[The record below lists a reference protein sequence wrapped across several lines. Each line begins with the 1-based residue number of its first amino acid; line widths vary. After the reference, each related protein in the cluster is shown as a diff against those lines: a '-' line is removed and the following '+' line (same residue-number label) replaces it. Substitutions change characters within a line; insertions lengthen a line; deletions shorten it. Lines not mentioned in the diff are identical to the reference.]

1 MLEHAI
7 PQPSNPAWFTE
18 SLLACPV
25 MAVFRG
31 LSPER
36 TVELA
41 TVAWDVGVL
50 NVEVPI
56 ESARA
61 VASLEA
67 AVAAGASRGMRVGAG
82 TIISASQLSTAISA
96 GAAYGVSPG
105 LDPTLLT
112 LAGERSFPF
121 IPGVATASEV
131 LHAQRLGFRW
141 IKAFP
146 ASVLGTEWFTA
157 MKGPFPET
165 NFIATGGM
173 TGRNAGLF
181 LASGAS
187 VVGVGSALGT
197 ADEREMLSALIAP
210 H

>member
-1 MLEHAI
+1 MPEQAV
-7 PQPSNPAWFTE
+7 PRPNPAWFAE

-31 LSPER
+31 LPPAQ
-36 TVELA
+36 TAELSN
-41 TVAWDVGVL
+41 VAWDIGVL

-56 ESARA
+56 ESVRA
-61 VASLEA
+61 VASLKA

-82 TIISASQLSTAISA
+82 TIISASQLTTAISA

-105 LDPTLLT
+105 LDPELVA
-112 LAGERSFPF
+112 LANELSFPF

-131 LHAQRLGFRW
+131 LAAQRLGVRW

-146 ASVLGTEWFTA
+146 ASVLGAEWFAA
-157 MKGPFPET
+157 MKGPFPGT
-165 NFIATGGM
+165 SFIATGGM
-173 TGRNAGLF
+173 TGHNAGLF

-187 VVGVGSALGT
+187 VVGVGSAIGK
-197 ADEREMLSALIAP
+197 ADEREMLRALIAA

>member
-1 MLEHAI
+1 MLAQSI
-7 PQPSNPAWFTE
+7 PQPSNPAWFAE

-31 LSPER
+31 FSPAQ
-36 TVELA
+36 TAELA
-41 TVAWDVGVL
+41 NAAWDIGVL

-61 VASLEA
+61 IASLEA
-67 AVAAGASRGMRVGAG
+67 AVAAGVSRGMRVGAG
-82 TIISASQLSTAISA
+82 TIISASQLSTAILA

-105 LDPTLLT
+105 LDPTLVT
-112 LAGERSFPF
+112 LASERSFPF

-146 ASVLGTEWFTA
+146 ASVLGNEWFIA

-187 VVGVGSALGT
+187 VVGVGGALGN
-197 ADEREMLSALIAP
+197 ADEREMLSALIAA